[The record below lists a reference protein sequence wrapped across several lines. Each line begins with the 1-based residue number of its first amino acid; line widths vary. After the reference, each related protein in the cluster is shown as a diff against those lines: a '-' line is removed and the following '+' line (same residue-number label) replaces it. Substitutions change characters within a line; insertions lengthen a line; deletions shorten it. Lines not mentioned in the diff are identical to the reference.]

1 VSADMVGGLSNTYV
15 MNADDWHSS
24 MQERRCCLCHHSRV
38 NALML
43 GTAQWGS
50 AYGITNISGRPS
62 DGELSDLVAEA
73 RRAGVAA
80 FDTAGAYGD
89 AEARL
94 RPWASGFQVTTKV
107 QGADPNKIQ
116 SQLSSSL
123 QTLGVGCVH
132 ACLLHDWSTLDEVQA
147 RVAADQLRVLRDSG
161 MVRLIGVSA
170 YDEGEVAL
178 AQTVFG
184 DLDVVQVPINALD
197 RRLENSAVLK
207 ALSEQG
213 AEIQVRSVFL
223 QGLLAG
229 RSDTDLGRH
238 PDVVGFHD
246 YCAQQGQGPIEVALG
261 FVKGVPWVS
270 RVVVGVTGVD
280 EFKGIL
286 KAWDSAVEIRPEVLG
301 SSDLTLLD
309 PRRWA

>member
-1 VSADMVGGLSNTYV
+1 
-15 MNADDWHSS
+15 MNA
-24 MQERRCCLCHHSRV
+24 LV
-38 NALML
+38 L

-50 AYGITNISGRPS
+50 AYGITNITGRLP
-62 DGELSDLVAEA
+62 DAELSHLVEA
-73 RRAGVAA
+73 AQRAGVAA

-94 RPWASGFQVTTKV
+94 LPWASDFHVTTKV
-107 QGADPNKIQ
+107 QGADPSKIQ
-116 SQLSSSL
+116 SQLSTSL
-123 QTLGVGCVH
+123 ETLGVGCVH

-147 RVAADQLRVLRDSG
+147 RVAADQLRVLRDMG

-170 YDEGEVAL
+170 YDEGEVEL

-207 ALSEQG
+207 VLSEQG

-229 RSDTDLGRH
+229 RSGTDLGRH

-246 YCAQQGQGPIEVALG
+246 YCAQQGQSPIEVALG
-261 FVKGVPWVS
+261 FVKRVPWVS

-280 EFKGIL
+280 EFLEIL
-286 KAWDSAVEIRPEVLG
+286 RAWDSAVEIRPDMLG
-301 SSDLTLLD
+301 SCDLMLLD
-309 PRRWA
+309 PRRWE

>member
-1 VSADMVGGLSNTYV
+1 MGFEDGNTPKISTPRSLSAGKWDHVGV
-15 MNADDWHSS
+15 
-24 MQERRCCLCHHSRV
+24 Q
-38 NALML
+38 ALVL
-43 GTAQWGS
+43 GTAQWGNP
-50 AYGITNISGRPS
+50 YGVTNRHGR
-62 DGELSDLVAEA
+62 LSDEAIAEIIDVAREA
-73 RRAGVAA
+73 DIQAV
-80 FDTAGAYGD
+80 DTASRYGD
-89 AEARL
+89 AESRL
-94 RPWASGFQVTTKV
+94 HPWARQFTVTTKV
-107 QGADPNKIQ
+107 RGSGAQPIAQ
-116 SQLSSSL
+116 QLAASL
-123 QTLGVGCVH
+123 ASLGVERVH
-132 ACLLHDWSTLDEVQA
+132 ACLLHDWPTLTQRE
-147 RVAADQLRVLRDSG
+147 AAGAVRQLRALQDAQLVTA
-161 MVRLIGVSA
+161 VGVSA
-170 YDEGEVAL
+170 YDDDELGRAL
-178 AQTVFG
+178 AAFGTV
-184 DLDVVQVPINALD
+184 DVVQVPVNALD
-197 RRLENSAVLK
+197 QRLTRSR
-207 ALSEQG
+207 ALQLIAEQG
-213 AEIQVRSVFL
+213 AEIQARSVFL